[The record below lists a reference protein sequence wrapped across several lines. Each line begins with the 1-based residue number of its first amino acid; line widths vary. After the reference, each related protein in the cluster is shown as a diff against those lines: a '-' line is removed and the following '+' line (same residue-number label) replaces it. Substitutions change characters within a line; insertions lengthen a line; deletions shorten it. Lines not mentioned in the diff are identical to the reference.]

1 MQRVWLCVSTSLQ
14 AIPHIIHP
22 LPTYPTHT
30 PHTAANILVTRDCR
44 VKIGD
49 WGLGRAWGGAEK
61 ARYTD
66 NVCTLWYRAPELLMG
81 VANYTLAV
89 DIWSIGYVSAG

>member
-1 MQRVWLCVSTSLQ
+1 MRPCAAFPFPPSASFHF
-14 AIPHIIHP
+14 PFRIHP
-22 LPTYPTHT
+22 AT
-30 PHTAANILVTRDCR
+30 NILVTRDCR

-49 WGLGRAWGGAEK
+49 WGLGRAWSGAEK

-89 DIWSIGYVSAG
+89 DMWSIGCAGSLVCLLYRSA